1 MNKFEMAEMPVSYE
15 DAEDTQLHDECGVF
29 GMWAPGEPVAA
40 VTYVALNGLQHRGE
54 SAAGVLVYDADFGIT
69 GHKGN
74 GRVPEAIPE
83 ARPDTQGKTI
93 LDLMTGSPVAVGH
106 VRYSTSAEN
115 SADAAQPFKGDLSG
129 IALAHNGHI
138 EDVSG
143 TAALFG
149 VDVQS
154 GVSDSHKLTILVDSL
169 ANELGSVEK
178 ALSEVL
184 PLLNGAY
191 CLSIT
196 DGERLIA
203 ARDPWGLHPLALG
216 SLELPDGR
224 QGYAIASEAVVFAAV
239 GIQFERDVE
248 PGEIIIADQSGVT
261 SLAIDR
267 QEEPRRCGYEFIYTA
282 RVDGEVDSVPVYDVR
297 HRLGQLL
304 AEDYPVAADVVVG
317 MPDSGMPAAYGY
329 AEAAGI
335 PIVQGVVKNPYS
347 GRSFL
352 QRAEQRAATL
362 VDKAR
367 VIPSQVA
374 ERRIVLVDD
383 SMIKGNSMKANV
395 QKFRA
400 AGAREIHVRIAAPP
414 YMYPCHMGMDTGDP
428 EQLIARNMTMEEM
441 TAYIGADSL
450 AYITPERVQQ
460 AVDEG
465 AVRSQ
470 QNLGKLCMACS
481 TGEYPFEVPGTVT
494 GLGMPQFRPV
504 ANLA

>member
-1 MNKFEMAEMPVSYE
+1 MNRFEMAETPALDSS
-15 DAEDTQLHDECGVF
+15 AEDIQQPRDECGVF
-29 GMWAPGEPVAA
+29 GIWAPGESVAA
-40 VTYVALNGLQHRGE
+40 VTYVVLNGLQHRGE
-54 SAAGVLVYDADFGIT
+54 SAAGLLVHDNDFGIT

-74 GRVPEAIPE
+74 GKVPEAIPE
-83 ARPDTQGKTI
+83 ARPDARGETI
-93 LDLMTGSPVAVGH
+93 LDLMTNSPVAVGH

-115 SADAAQPFKGDLSG
+115 SADAAQPFKGDKSG
-129 IALAHNGHI
+129 IAVAHNGHI
-138 EDVSG
+138 EGLDGV
-143 TAALFG
+143 AAMFG
-149 VDVQS
+149 IEVGE
-154 GVSDSHKLTILVDSL
+154 GVSDSHKLTLLLDSL
-169 ANELGSVEK
+169 AWELGSVEK
-178 ALSEVL
+178 ALCEVL
-184 PLLNGAY
+184 PTLNGAY

-203 ARDPWGLHPLALG
+203 VRDPWGLHPLALG
-216 SLELPDGR
+216 SMELQNGQR
-224 QGYAIASEAVVFAAV
+224 GYAVASESVVFASV
-239 GIQFERDVE
+239 GIQFERDIE
-248 PGEIIIADQSGVT
+248 PGEIIVADDSGVT
-261 SLAIDR
+261 SLTIDR

-329 AEAAGI
+329 AEASGI
-335 PIVQGVVKNPYS
+335 PIVQGVVKNPYT

-352 QRAEQRAATL
+352 QRADQRAATL

-374 ERRIVLVDD
+374 GRSLVLVDD

-395 QKFRA
+395 RKFRD

-428 EQLIARNMTMEEM
+428 DQLIARNMTSEEM

-450 AYITPERVQQ
+450 AYITTERVQQ

-465 AVRSQ
+465 AARSQ
-470 QNLGKLCMACS
+470 KNLGKLCMACS
-481 TGEYPFEVPGTVT
+481 TGEYPFAVPATVT
-494 GLGMPQFRPV
+494 ALGLPQFRT
-504 ANLA
+504 A